1 MNRWV
6 VWLASVVVAA
16 GAFGCSDPQKPGPP
30 DIFLVTVDTLR
41 ADRLGAYGSGRSL
54 TPGLDRLAAE
64 SVVFENAYAPVPYTV
79 PSVSGLLTGRH
90 PLVTGVTG
98 NFGAVPDSVPTL
110 AERLQETGWRTG
122 AIVSNFAL
130 RRTTGFDRGFDR
142 YDDRFDRV
150 ELNRMHPERIALKTR
165 EAALTL
171 FDELKQLQAGPIFLW
186 VHFQDPHGPY
196 TPPEEYRE
204 GLLDEARAAGDGK
217 RILPLSEGISG
228 VGGIPDYQQ
237 LGEEREAGFYRAS
250 YDAEVAFVDT
260 EISALLEGLRARGA
274 LDDAIVV
281 FASDHGEALGEGDYW
296 FAHGETLGESVMR
309 IPLMIR
315 APGRASERRT
325 DLASLLDVQ
334 PTLLSLLDI
343 EGASGEGRD
352 LFAAP
357 DSEPTLLLSTL
368 LGSSPS
374 RYALVTGDEKYLVA
388 PSSKTTVERL
398 HPLRDDSTDL
408 SAAEP
413 ERIAEL
419 RAQFER
425 LLASHRRAFQP
436 QRQTVSEVE
445 REKLRALGYIE
456 RD

>member
-110 AERLQETGWRTG
+110 AE
-122 AIVSNFAL
+122 
-130 RRTTGFDRGFDR
+130 FDR

-150 ELNRMHPERIALKTR
+150 EVNRMHPERIALKTR

-186 VHFQDPHGPY
+186 VHFQDPDGPY

-217 RILPLSEGISG
+217 RILPISEGISG

-237 LGEEREAGFYRAS
+237 LGDEREAGFYRAS
-250 YDAEVAFVDT
+250 YDAEVVFVDT

-325 DLASLLDVQ
+325 DLASLQDVQ